1 MNIIDIKI
9 DELNPYENNPRKNDE
24 AVKYVAESIRQF
36 GFKVPIVVDGD
47 NTIIAGHTRFKAAK
61 MLNLEDVPC
70 IVADDLTPEQI
81 KAFRLADNKVSE
93 KAEWDFDLLEDELAD
108 ILDIN
113 MEDLGFD
120 FFEKD
125 TKVVDDNYDKPAPK
139 NPRSKL
145 GDVFQLGRHHLMCGD
160 STDSGDVDTLM
171 NGLQADMLLTDPPY
185 NVDYEGSAGKI
196 ENDNMDDSAF
206 REFLTRAFFNAKS
219 HMKPGGA
226 FHVWHADSE
235 GYNFRG
241 ALQDAG
247 LKIRQCLIWVK
258 NSLVLGRQDFQWKH
272 EPCLYGENPLDF
284 PLFEECND
292 DECQPCLYGWKD
304 GRHYWF
310 KNRKQT
316 TVLYFDKPQKSAEHP
331 TMKPVP
337 LFDYEMKCNTK
348 PGQIVLDLFGGS
360 GTAII
365 AAEQNERTA
374 YVMEFDPKY
383 VDVII
388 DRWETFT
395 GERAVKLNA
404 GEFDSSVREN
414 EGRTEEDC

>member
-9 DELNPYENNPRKNDE
+9 DELNPYENNPRKNDK

-47 NTIIAGHTRFKAAK
+47 NTIIAGHTRFKAAR

-125 TKVVDDNYDKPAPK
+125 TKVVDDNYDKSVPK

-145 GDVFQLGRHHLMCGD
+145 GDVFQLGRHRLMCGD

-196 ENDNMDDSAF
+196 ENDNMEDSVF
-206 REFLTRAFFNAKS
+206 RDFLTRAFFNAKS
-219 HMKPGGA
+219 HMKPGGHSMCGTPRPRA
-226 FHVWHADSE
+226 TIFAERCRTQASRS
-235 GYNFRG
+235 G
-241 ALQDAG
+241 
-247 LKIRQCLIWVK
+247 
-258 NSLVLGRQDFQWKH
+258 
-272 EPCLYGENPLDF
+272 
-284 PLFEECND
+284 
-292 DECQPCLYGWKD
+292 
-304 GRHYWF
+304 
-310 KNRKQT
+310 
-316 TVLYFDKPQKSAEHP
+316 SAS
-331 TMKPVP
+331 
-337 LFDYEMKCNTK
+337 
-348 PGQIVLDLFGGS
+348 FG
-360 GTAII
+360 
-365 AAEQNERTA
+365 
-374 YVMEFDPKY
+374 
-383 VDVII
+383 
-388 DRWETFT
+388 
-395 GERAVKLNA
+395 
-404 GEFDSSVREN
+404 
-414 EGRTEEDC
+414 

>member
-1 MNIIDIKI
+1 MSGCISYLHFTWFGESRPGENGAAFFVGKRYVRHLCDKIIGNLWYYDIGKSLASNVFVFYFFCISLLQSGKAGRVTVLLFSCEERHFMNIIDIKI

-47 NTIIAGHTRFKAAK
+47 NTIIAGHTRFKAAR

-145 GDVFQLGRHHLMCGD
+145 GDVFQLGRHHLMCDD

-196 ENDNMDDSAF
+196 ENDNMEDSVF
-206 REFLTRAFFNAKS
+206 RDFLTRAFFNAKS

-247 LKIRQCLIWVK
+247 FKIRQCLIT
-258 NSLVLGRQDFQWKH
+258 SLVYMARIHWIILWLRNVMTMNVSHACTAGRMGDII
-272 EPCLYGENPLDF
+272 GS
-284 PLFEECND
+284 
-292 DECQPCLYGWKD
+292 
-304 GRHYWF
+304 RI
-310 KNRKQT
+310 KNR
-316 TVLYFDKPQKSAEHP
+316 PQFSISISRRKAQSI
-331 TMKPVP
+331 
-337 LFDYEMKCNTK
+337 
-348 PGQIVLDLFGGS
+348 Q
-360 GTAII
+360 
-365 AAEQNERTA
+365 R
-374 YVMEFDPKY
+374 
-383 VDVII
+383 
-388 DRWETFT
+388 
-395 GERAVKLNA
+395 
-404 GEFDSSVREN
+404 
-414 EGRTEEDC
+414 

>member
-47 NTIIAGHTRFKAAK
+47 NTIIAGHTRFKAAR

-171 NGLQADMLLTDPPY
+171 NGLQADMLLTDPLY

-196 ENDNMDDSAF
+196 ENDNMEDSVF
-206 REFLTRAFFNAKS
+206 RDFLTRAFFNAKS

-247 LKIRQCLIWVK
+247 FKIRQCLIWVK

-284 PLFEECND
+284 PLVEECND

-316 TVLYFDKPQKSAEHP
+316 TVLYFDKPKKSAEHP

-395 GERAVKLNA
+395 GERAVRINA
-404 GEFDSSVREN
+404 RESDSSV
-414 EGRTEEDC
+414 